1 MNSFHALRGFREY
14 LIYSQISRLRDLLEV
29 TPITTNCGK
38 CQKSSYNFLRIIF
51 WARVE
56 LLMRI
61 EHIWKWLPNSDFA
74 FSLKSY
80 WVVNHP
86 LLGDLTYL
94 KSAMKRSV
102 KRNMNL
108 IYSRVSNNRPFFT
121 KMSHSTH
128 ILSIQINTK
137 SLELVIIYQTS
148 IQQHQS
154 VLICKQYEKD
164 FSFMLKMLSVSG
176 Y

>member
-61 EHIWKWLPNSDFA
+61 EHIWKWLPNSGFA

-94 KSAMKRSV
+94 KSAMKRSA
-102 KRNMNL
+102 KRNKSL
-108 IYSRVSNNRPFFT
+108 IYSRVSNNRTSNSTNFPLSTAKSYEVIPFTCWEF
-121 KMSHSTH
+121 K
-128 ILSIQINTK
+128 SIPNY
-137 SLELVIIYQTS
+137 LDL
-148 IQQHQS
+148 
-154 VLICKQYEKD
+154 
-164 FSFMLKMLSVSG
+164 
-176 Y
+176 

>member
-56 LLMRI
+56 LLMCI
-61 EHIWKWLPNSDFA
+61 EHIWKWLPNSGFA

-94 KSAMKRSV
+94 KSAMKRSA
-102 KRNMNL
+102 KRNKSL
-108 IYSRVSNNRPFFT
+108 IYSRVSYNRTYFESFQSYPQQ
-121 KMSHSTH
+121 SNWCS
-128 ILSIQINTK
+128 K
-137 SLELVIIYQTS
+137 SLDLVI
-148 IQQHQS
+148 HDLFNNNKLP
-154 VLICKQYEKD
+154 VFAKLE
-164 FSFMLKMLSVSG
+164 FSFMYFNRRCMYG
-176 Y
+176 YYLL

>member
-51 WARVE
+51 LSTCWTLDV
-56 LLMRI
+56 RI
-61 EHIWKWLPNSDFA
+61 EHIWKWLPNSGFA

-94 KSAMKRSV
+94 KSTMKRSAM
-102 KRNMNL
+102 RNKSL
-108 IYSRVSNNRPFFT
+108 IYSRVSNNRTSNSTNFPLSTAKSYEVIPFTCWALKSIHT
-121 KMSHSTH
+121 KY
-128 ILSIQINTK
+128 LD
-137 SLELVIIYQTS
+137 L
-148 IQQHQS
+148 
-154 VLICKQYEKD
+154 
-164 FSFMLKMLSVSG
+164 
-176 Y
+176 